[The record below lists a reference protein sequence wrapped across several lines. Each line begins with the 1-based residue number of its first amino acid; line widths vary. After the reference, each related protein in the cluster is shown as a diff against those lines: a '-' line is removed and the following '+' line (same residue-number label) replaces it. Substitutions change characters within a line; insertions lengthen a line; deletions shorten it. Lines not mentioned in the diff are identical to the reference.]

1 MIIRCTHLHLRFPFF
16 TSLPFESSL
25 EAEMEN
31 VTFDKESNHR
41 ILPQKL
47 GIRGKELSMP
57 DPWLRMEEWRLIDLN
72 FKEDSIDAD
81 EIRRPIFHRR
91 KSSYSDPSS
100 SSSSS
105 SSSSTSSSDEEFVLQ
120 EKPNIKVSNDQE
132 TASGICME
140 KFSFFGLYW
149 PFQRLFS
156 CCLF

>member
-105 SSSSTSSSDEEFVLQ
+105 SSSTSSSDEEFVLQ

-132 TASGICME
+132 TASGME
-140 KFSFFGLYW
+140 NFSFFVGHYW
-149 PFQRLFS
+149 PFRRLFS
-156 CCLF
+156 GCLF

>member
-1 MIIRCTHLHLRFPFF
+1 MESWLDTQYFHS
-16 TSLPFESSL
+16 SLPSFPSCL
-25 EAEMEN
+25 AEEMGK

-41 ILPQKL
+41 ILPPKL

-57 DPWLRMEEWRLIDLN
+57 DPWLRMKEWRLIDLN

-105 SSSSTSSSDEEFVLQ
+105 CSSTSSSDEEFVQ

-132 TASGICME
+132 TASGM
-140 KFSFFGLYW
+140 KTFSLSNW
-149 PFQRLFS
+149 PFLQH
-156 CCLF
+156 

>member
-41 ILPQKL
+41 ILPPKL

-57 DPWLRMEEWRLIDLN
+57 DPWLRMKEWRLIDLN

-100 SSSSS
+100 SSSSC
-105 SSSSTSSSDEEFVLQ
+105 SSTSSSDEEFVQ

-132 TASGICME
+132 TASGM
-140 KFSFFGLYW
+140 KTFSLSNW
-149 PFQRLFS
+149 PFLQH
-156 CCLF
+156 